1 MTDTTAAPAALP
13 MLRFL
18 LPARLAHRDRGPV
31 RLPAPSAML
40 AHARPEAVEPWSA
53 RSALS
58 RAERYRIVDRVDG
71 PGALP
76 IDTRVI
82 ITRGYIKLRG
92 AIMAD
97 LKIDLHALS
106 ATADRLTVI
115 ATMLDSVGE
124 VSGGLAHDTMQAIR
138 DTFVEL
144 GREIGPEDPVM
155 LVGFSQGGKLAASQP
170 FSIRAIAV
178 A

>member
-1 MTDTTAAPAALP
+1 
-13 MLRFL
+13 
-18 LPARLAHRDRGPV
+18 
-31 RLPAPSAML
+31 
-40 AHARPEAVEPWSA
+40 
-53 RSALS
+53 
-58 RAERYRIVDRVDG
+58 
-71 PGALP
+71 
-76 IDTRVI
+76 
-82 ITRGYIKLRG
+82 
-92 AIMAD
+92 MAD

-124 VSGGLAHDTMQAIR
+124 VSGGLAHDTTQAIR

-144 GREIGPEDPVM
+144 GREIGPEAPVM